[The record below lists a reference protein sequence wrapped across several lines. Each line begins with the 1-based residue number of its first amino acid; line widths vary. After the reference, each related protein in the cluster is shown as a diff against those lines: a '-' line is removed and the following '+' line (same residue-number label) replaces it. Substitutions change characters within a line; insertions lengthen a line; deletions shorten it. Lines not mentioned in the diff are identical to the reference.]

1 VTAAPRSA
9 RFSGTVKISTS
20 LYALFGLSALVM
32 AGQALPSA
40 WQAWTRVEAT
50 TGVEEVAALNR
61 DLFVALQTY
70 RQERGPTRS
79 ALEAKPPADA
89 KFVASLAPLRASSA
103 PALQT
108 VLARCARTSCAP
120 AAQLAALRTAG
131 ENVAAIRPQVDSA
144 LGVALDQRPPGI
156 GQRWQDTITPLV
168 DILERLSV
176 ALTDKIRM
184 VDPAIA
190 ELIGIKEAA
199 WIARDGAG
207 LERSFLQS
215 AMQNRAL
222 TAELRVKMADL
233 RGKTEAGWRLVRTL
247 TARPGVPPAVL
258 GAVEAA
264 QTRYFAGFV
273 KQRDAIEKAIADGA
287 EPPLTEAELVRAS
300 NEALDIFVA
309 VCTAALDAVQS
320 HAETGAASARLGLAL
335 NAALLVFAVLLGALG
350 LVVAAR
356 RIARPL
362 AAIAEAT
369 LKVAGGDGATE
380 IPFRDRQDEIG
391 ALAGALVVF
400 KENALA
406 KARIEE
412 EQRAEDM
419 RKEERRQTIEAAIE
433 DFAATMD
440 STLQALVAAADDMRS
455 TSGAMSSAAGE
466 AGERTRAVAQASE
479 EASANVQT
487 VASASEELST
497 SVAEIARQVAHAA
510 EISHEAVEAAQQTTG
525 AVEGLAE
532 AAQRIGEVVELINN
546 IASQT
551 NLLALNATIE
561 AARAGEMGKGFAVV
575 AHEVKSLA
583 TQTAKATGEIRQQI
597 EAVQGATGAAV
608 EAIRGIAGRIGEI
621 NEVSTTIASAVE
633 EQGAATREITRN
645 TQEAA
650 HGTEQVF
657 TNIAG
662 VNERVA
668 ETGQAASMV
677 LSAAEGLRD
686 KADALRHDV
695 DRFLGA
701 IRAA

>member
-1 VTAAPRSA
+1 VTAAPRSP
-9 RFSGTVKISTS
+9 RFSGKLKISTS

-40 WQAWTRVEAT
+40 WEAWSQARSTAQVEDIA
-50 TGVEEVAALNR
+50 GVNR
-61 DLFVALQTY
+61 ALFVALQTY

-79 ALEAKPPADA
+79 ALDAEAPADQ
-89 KFVASLAPLRASSA
+89 KFVAMLEQLRATSA
-103 PALQT
+103 PAVEA
-108 VLARCARTSCAP
+108 VLERCAGIACAGE
-120 AAQLAALRTAG
+120 AQLSAIRG
-131 ENVAAIRPQVDSA
+131 RVKNVAAIRPQVDAAFRAA
-144 LGVALDQRPPGI
+144 LPERPSGL

-168 DILERLSV
+168 DDLEKLSLG
-176 ALTDKIRM
+176 LTDRIRM
-184 VDPAIA
+184 IDPVIA
-190 ELIGIKEAA
+190 ELMAIKEAA
-199 WIARDGAG
+199 WVARDAAG
-207 LERSFLQS
+207 LERTHILA
-215 AMQNRAL
+215 AMDKRAL
-222 TAELRVKMADL
+222 TPELRIKMADL
-233 RGKTEAGWRLVRTL
+233 RGRVDAGWRLVRSL
-247 TARPGVPPAVL
+247 AGRPGVPPTVLAAIDAV
-258 GAVEAA
+258 
-264 QTRYFAGFV
+264 QTGYFGEFV
-273 KQRDAIEKAIADGA
+273 RQRTAIEKAIFDGA
-287 EPPLTEAELVRAS
+287 ELPLDVAGLLRAS
-300 NEALDIFVA
+300 NDALDILVG
-309 VCTAALDAVQS
+309 VPTAALQAVEV
-320 HAETGAASARLGLAL
+320 HASRQAAAARLGLVL
-335 NAALLVFAVLLGALG
+335 NAALLLVAVVLGALG
-350 LVVAAR
+350 LLVGSR

-362 AAIAEAT
+362 GAIAAAT

-400 KENALA
+400 NENALA

-412 EQRAEDM
+412 EQRADNARRED
-419 RKEERRQTIEAAIE
+419 RRQAIEAAIE

-440 STLQALVAAADDMRS
+440 RTLQALVAAADDMRS

-466 AGERTRAVAQASE
+466 AGERTRAVAHASE

-650 HGTEQVF
+650 HGTERVF

-686 KADALRHDV
+686 KADALRQDV